1 MCNSIL
7 RIPSDL
13 HQLSSMS
20 PPTAYAYWL
29 RRATRA
35 LSHTDFG
42 EWQGYDEIPSIVPG
56 NPPVRE
62 PVASKD
68 QYDRR
73 LWTPVSEPFGQSS
86 RMVLELQG
94 FKSAAA
100 AISEIIESP
109 GKWRIDCDHTV
120 QISNLY
126 AMMQTL
132 GVAKFNTLMGAG
144 GGQMRL
150 RPRDSTGMRTSLHF
164 GRDEYGPAPDKQLWR
179 SVTKFD
185 ETSATPRKDGTLKV
199 QFIFA
204 DGNLGDISTQTL
216 LAQAPPGS
224 RVRWA
229 NVAAPVGH
237 EFRHENAVKLQDD
250 VYACGG
256 LINLIT
262 RNEYNRK
269 NLEIAMASD
278 PKTLAIDEIE
288 VFEMHG

>member
-13 HQLSSMS
+13 HQLSTMS

-42 EWQGYDEIPSIVPG
+42 QWQGFGEIPSIVPG
-56 NPPVRE
+56 NPPVPE

-73 LWTPVSEPFGQSS
+73 FWTPVSESFAGSS
-86 RMVLELQG
+86 RMVLELKG
-94 FKSAAA
+94 FMSAA

-132 GVAKFNTLMGAG
+132 GVDKFNTLMGAG
-144 GGQMRL
+144 AQMRL
-150 RPRDSTGMRTSLHF
+150 RPRDSTGMRTSLHY

-185 ETSATPRKDGTLKV
+185 EGSALPTKTGKVKV

-204 DGNLGDISTQTL
+204 DGNLDVSTQTL